1 MAKEIRVSSFHR
13 LMAERGISQGAE
25 IARNNTRWSTSNDS
39 GNSSLERKTEES
51 SSSTMGFELFAGN
64 RGTGM
69 RGSRGEIFAR
79 TIASM
84 PARDEG
90 EQRER
95 RDDWSREHRGEHRG
109 EQRDRRSGTGR
120 GTWKI
125 EDLHSVKSSV
135 PEEVKKVIPKMNEF
149 PELEMGQ
156 PSSQV
161 GQTTSQVEKK
171 VVWGSKKEV
180 IESIKSSSMEELNSE
195 VKKRRI
201 EEKYQ
206 EYLVSQEEQ
215 HQELMAKKKK
225 EWINRLKKQY
235 AKDCVYRSIEDILA
249 EEDEPY
255 YITGEEVDPLS
266 YLEDQMYQEA
276 TGRQQRIENREPI
289 DMEWYYRETDLTVW
303 SEWSR
308 EDNKEDYDTVEKRV
322 WRNDCI

>member
-51 SSSTMGFELFAGN
+51 GSSTMGFELFAGN

-84 PARDEG
+84 PARDDDNQQEHW

-95 RDDWSREHRGEHRG
+95 RDERSREHRG

-149 PELEMGQ
+149 PELMM
-156 PSSQV
+156 S
-161 GQTTSQVEKK
+161 QTTSQVEKK
-171 VVWGSKKEV
+171 VVWGTKKEV
-180 IESIKSSSMEELNSE
+180 IESIKSSSMDDLNSE

-215 HQELMAKKKK
+215 HKELLAKKKK